1 MDNTPLLDLVDWT
14 CSRWQLEPK
23 IAVGDAKYGTVPN
36 IVGLEERG
44 IKAYLTIPDLSN
56 RSEYYSSDFFQY
68 DAEQDQY
75 ICPKHHKLPL
85 WSRRKSEEKFVYRAV
100 TEVCNACPVKVECT
114 GSKSGRHIFRS
125 FNQEF
130 IDKVKAYHQTETYQ
144 KAMRKRGV
152 WVEPLFGEAKEFHR
166 LRRFRLRGLNKVN
179 IEGIVIAAGQNLKR
193 LLNHRLGEFFYF
205 VQKLVSRQI
214 PSKVIAFSTG

>member
-1 MDNTPLLDLVDWT
+1 MRKRHHPLNHSKDWLRNTTANGLQDPINPPTNESLMRKSVRPTRTLLPCSLKGEVSAVLGYRDHYIVDGGKARIILSALVAPASIMDNTPLLDLVDWT

-44 IKAYLTIPDLSN
+44 IKAYLPIPDLSN

-75 ICPKHHKLPL
+75 ICPKQHKLPL

-114 GSKSGRHIFRS
+114 RQ
-125 FNQEF
+125 QEWS
-130 IDKVKAYHQTETYQ
+130 AYFP
-144 KAMRKRGV
+144 V
-152 WVEPLFGEAKEFHR
+152 FL
-166 LRRFRLRGLNKVN
+166 
-179 IEGIVIAAGQNLKR
+179 
-193 LLNHRLGEFFYF
+193 
-205 VQKLVSRQI
+205 SRI
-214 PSKVIAFSTG
+214 H